1 MPTIDILGVGYKLKI
16 RCQHPNHE
24 ELPKQ
29 KKGHCTRVVSLKVCD
44 AISDRYG
51 TVFPVGGVLC
61 TTHYK
66 EGNKSVERIDVN
78 EEIVVADEEERIDV
92 DYVTEE
98 IVVAEDKTLAAVNT
112 SMNIATCFET
122 SPVKTLKIKKV
133 NDLCKRSK
141 QNYKMKYHKLKEKL
155 KQSFAE
161 AAAPGQ
167 EKDFLKEVLDDS
179 DSSEDEIPS
188 ELENL
193 MKKYQGCDDALGKLV
208 ILSLVDKR
216 KYTHDYICQLFGCS
230 RYLVKK
236 AVALSET
243 WHIPEKEKITRE
255 RLDVSK
261 CEHFIQFVFSSGMI
275 QDVAYGS
282 RKFDSGDVQD
292 IPRAILTCKYS
303 HAIGTYLDI
312 CEKTDFK
319 PVSEA
324 SLWRILRELK
334 PSQQKSLSGLDDIL
348 STGMNGFEVLLNYAK
363 KSLPSLLKALE
374 NGN

>member
-1 MPTIDILGVGYKLKI
+1 MDVEKCLIHDDECGIYRFCCYHNDQCGPYKRSTKPIDGIYGIGDLTEDTKHHFRSMKLNDTKGLSELDLIENRGGRKLTASSKVCAYHRYTLGVGYKLKR

-29 KKGHCTRVVSLKVCD
+29 KKGHCTRVASLKVCD

-66 EGNKSVERIDVN
+66 EGNKSVEEKDEEERIDVD

-167 EKDFLKEVLDDS
+167 EKDFLK
-179 DSSEDEIPS
+179 
-188 ELENL
+188 
-193 MKKYQGCDDALGKLV
+193 
-208 ILSLVDKR
+208 
-216 KYTHDYICQLFGCS
+216 
-230 RYLVKK
+230 
-236 AVALSET
+236 
-243 WHIPEKEKITRE
+243 
-255 RLDVSK
+255 
-261 CEHFIQFVFSSGMI
+261 
-275 QDVAYGS
+275 
-282 RKFDSGDVQD
+282 
-292 IPRAILTCKYS
+292 
-303 HAIGTYLDI
+303 
-312 CEKTDFK
+312 
-319 PVSEA
+319 
-324 SLWRILRELK
+324 
-334 PSQQKSLSGLDDIL
+334 
-348 STGMNGFEVLLNYAK
+348 
-363 KSLPSLLKALE
+363 
-374 NGN
+374 